1 MPRCRKPNFHK
12 GERKFT
18 FRLFDTCQTR
28 VFTRQCGRNEI
39 LTIPLGR
46 KIWDGG
52 NFPSC
57 MHESNTVFCSSWPQ
71 NKYNTKMFT
80 SFSVHPSHSLSDS
93 YSLFQ
98 IHTHTHTHI
107 SGVDM
112 VVRHASSVNNVES
125 GAGSVLA
132 ETESLHRASLPSTEW
147 ERRVSTLYTLYVD
160 TDIHLLLAWC
170 DLKSL
175 STVFQD
181 KPFVVL
187 LAYCQVKLFWSVE
200 KVVYSTHESACLDD

>member
-1 MPRCRKPNFHK
+1 MNP
-12 GERKFT
+12 T
-18 FRLFDTCQTR
+18 LFSAPPDLKINTTQKCSP
-28 VFTRQCGRNEI
+28 
-39 LTIPLGR
+39 LSLSIPLTLSL
-46 KIWDGG
+46 I
-52 NFPSC
+52 
-57 MHESNTVFCSSWPQ
+57 HIL
-71 NKYNTKMFT
+71 
-80 SFSVHPSHSLSDS
+80 SFR
-93 YSLFQ
+93 YT
-98 IHTHTHTHI
+98 HTHTHTHI